1 MPDEAGQPTATAQ
14 TVSLKLPDFWPFDP
28 EHWFAQAEAL
38 FTAKK
43 ITREKTRFDHF
54 IRVLPAKYVSQV
66 GDIILRL
73 FYGPQYPTYC
83 WRRFSLTA

>member
-1 MPDEAGQPTATAQ
+1 MPDEAGQATATAQ
-14 TVSLKLPDFWPFDP
+14 TVSLKLP
-28 EHWFAQAEAL
+28 L

-66 GDIILRL
+66 GDIIL
-73 FYGPQYPTYC
+73 
-83 WRRFSLTA
+83 